1 MSSTPPSSSKGQQRT
16 RNAQAQADLRA
27 RRKAYIKSLEDTV
40 SSLEACVRSL
50 RAQNSDLLSSSSSS
64 SSSSPSSSLSP
75 SSSFACKNPQSP
87 SNFCDEVDRLKG
99 ENARLH
105 TLLAE
110 AGLAAAAA
118 TRLAKM
124 GKDSPLHESEIG
136 SEALGKS
143 KTVAKSGKAEGENW
157 SNTSSITTKKRKLT
171 KMQAFAKDVDS
182 QIHSLP
188 SSSTPL
194 LGSAAVEPQNTLTAF
209 ESGMTTFE
217 HPDQQAIHAYMSST
231 PSASSSSRASVVSH
245 RSPKTPRFDTTLA
258 CINQPPLFDTIL
270 TVRPS
275 SASSSSSTTTTTTNI
290 HPTSSKFP
298 PSRTTNNMARPPTI
312 PPLAPVHHDNNTK
325 FLGEYQ

>member
-1 MSSTPPSSSKGQQRT
+1 MSSTPSPSSKGQQRT

-50 RAQNSDLLSSSSSS
+50 RAQNSDLISSSSSS
-64 SSSSPSSSLSP
+64 SFFSSCKDTGSSSSMI
-75 SSSFACKNPQSP
+75 
-87 SNFCDEVDRLKG
+87 CDEVERLKG

-105 TLLAE
+105 TMLAE

-124 GKDSPLHESEIG
+124 GKDLPLHETRDKL
-136 SEALGKS
+136 EAEA
-143 KTVAKSGKAEGENW
+143 KTGKAEAENW

-171 KMQAFAKDVDS
+171 KMQAYAKDVDS

-194 LGSAAVEPQNTLTAF
+194 LSSAAVEAQSSLAAF
-209 ESGMTTFE
+209 EGGVTPFE
-217 HPDQQAIHAYMSST
+217 HPDQQAIHAYMTST
-231 PSASSSSRASVVSH
+231 PSASSSSRAPILDSH
-245 RSPKTPRFDTTLA
+245 RKTLVSID
-258 CINQPPLFDTIL
+258 QPHNLGTIL
-270 TVRPS
+270 TIRCSSWPS
-275 SASSSSSTTTTTTNI
+275 TTSSSTTTTTI
-290 HPTSSKFP
+290 YPTTTDP
-298 PSRTTNNMARPPTI
+298 PPNRIANNMARPSTI
-312 PPLAPVHHDNNTK
+312 PPLARLDTNNDTK